1 MNASA
6 ALRLPEEMVRA
17 RSEEP
22 GERST
27 HFVFEHKLF
36 TVPNVYFALTAD
48 RKPALHINY
57 GDLCAS
63 IETRSLRRGFSIEPE
78 SADDQMLGV
87 VERSLRFVRQIK
99 PNDSIPREVLDGTAS
114 WAADER
120 HRVAAH
126 GRLTIQLA
134 SWMTGSTTAHIRRDQ
149 IASLANSPAVV
160 QRVHGVIGEIAKRIG
175 LEPGEK
181 HVITDRI
188 AAFASEMAY
197 VEAVR
202 ERLEVAREIEQKAAR
217 LLAIYKADR
226 VVGESLMR
234 ISVLMK
240 APLSAFDIMFSAADR
255 NSADII
261 GICQSYEEKVAGL
274 RRTRDDLFE
283 LYMFWEPTLE
293 AWQTVPI
300 ERSRVTEETIRK
312 TFQFLARNYPLQ
324 TAWKRG

>member
-1 MNASA
+1 MTASA
-6 ALRLPEEMVRA
+6 ALRLPEEMLNA
-17 RSEEP
+17 RP
-22 GERST
+22 GDKDERST

-36 TVPNVYFALTAD
+36 TVPSVYFAMTAD
-48 RKPALHINY
+48 RKPAFHITY

-78 SADDQMLGV
+78 SPDDRMLRI
-87 VERSLRFVRQIK
+87 VERSLRFVRQIR

-120 HRVAAH
+120 HLVTAH

-149 IASLANSPAVV
+149 IASLANSPTVV
-160 QRVHGVIGEIAKRIG
+160 QRVHGVIGEIARRIG

-188 AAFASEMAY
+188 AAFAKEMSY

-202 ERLEVAREIEQKAAR
+202 ERLEVTREIGQKAAR
-217 LLAIYKADR
+217 LFAIYKTDR
-226 VVGESLMR
+226 VVGDSLMR
-234 ISVLMK
+234 VAVLMK
-240 APLSAFDIMFSAADR
+240 APLAAFDIMFSAADQ
-255 NSADII
+255 NSADIV
-261 GICQSYEEKVAGL
+261 GICQNYEEKVAGL

-283 LYMFWEPTLE
+283 LYMFWEPILE

-300 ERSRVTEETIRK
+300 ERCKAAEETVRK

-324 TAWKRG
+324 TTWKRS